1 MRLYASSPV
10 LRSRQVAADLGLLAW
25 LLLWVLVARAVHES
39 VLVLVEPGRAV
50 EDLGASVAG
59 SMGSAADAAR
69 GVPLVGEE
77 LAGPFESLSS
87 AGGDVGGAGRS
98 AQDAVDTLATV
109 LAVVLVALPVGWLLL
124 RWLPWRLA
132 WLRDSR
138 AAGRL
143 LAGTPDLEILA
154 ARALARSDLPT
165 LAALPEGTG
174 ERWRKGDPAA
184 VHALA
189 ALELRRLGLT
199 SPRAG

>member
-39 VLVLVEPGRAV
+39 VLVLAEPGRAV

-69 GVPLVGEE
+69 GVPLVGDE

-98 AQDAVDTLATV
+98 AQDAVDSLATV
-109 LAVVLVALPVGWLLL
+109 LAVVLVVLPVGWLLL

-184 VHALA
+184 VQALA